1 MHLGWELGGWLWA
14 WGAQGEPRTGGKP
27 QRCTPAALGRLGAVA
42 RGSFKD
48 FISWDFKALK
58 LKVLRLEGLKIE
70 NLIFELKAEGSKD
83 RRI

>member
-1 MHLGWELGGWLWA
+1 MHLGWELGGWLGGL
-14 WGAQGEPRTGGKP
+14 GAQGEPRTGGNP
-27 QRCTPAALGRLGAVA
+27 QSWVSVALGGLGAVP
-42 RGSFKD
+42 KD
-48 FISWDFKALK
+48 FFSWDFKALK